1 MNPKRKWWDEVF
13 KDETEKEG
21 WKNTVGN
28 ANLIVKRKLLAHW
41 LWENNCIW

>member
-21 WKNTVGN
+21 WKNAVGN
-28 ANLIVKRKLLAHW
+28 ANLIVKKITVGPLVMRK
-41 LWENNCIW
+41 